1 MRALLPVIACL
12 ALISCGSGDKPA
24 NQAQGEPAVDNATV
38 TQLSLIS
45 EAFEEGERI
54 PVQYTCDGHDE
65 APALSWGEPPAG
77 TRSFALVVDDPDAPN
92 GTFRHWGA
100 YNIPASAR
108 SLDGVPF
115 AEVVNDF
122 GKPGY
127 GGPCPPPGHGVHH
140 YRFKLLALGVDGL
153 SLPAEAQVADLE
165 TEAAKHVVG
174 SAQLT
179 GIYERR

>member
-1 MRALLPVIACL
+1 M
-12 ALISCGSGDKPA
+12 
-24 NQAQGEPAVDNATV
+24 DNATV
-38 TQLSLIS
+38 TQLSLTS
-45 EAFEEGERI
+45 QAFEEGQLI

-65 APALSWGEPPAG
+65 APELNWGEPPPG
-77 TRSFALVVDDPDAPN
+77 TRSFVLVVDDPDAPN

-108 SLDGVPF
+108 SLDGVSF

-140 YRFKLLALGVDGL
+140 YRFKLMAIGLDGL
-153 SLPAEAQVADLE
+153 SLPAEAKVADLE
-165 TEAAKHVVG
+165 TEAAKYIVG
-174 SAQLT
+174 RAQLT

>member
-24 NQAQGEPAVDNATV
+24 NQAPQGEPAVDNATV

-77 TRSFALVVDDPDAPN
+77 TRSFALVVDDPEWTRLDARQQRRRTVEAVKYVLL
-92 GTFRHWGA
+92 GMA
-100 YNIPASAR
+100 
-108 SLDGVPF
+108 
-115 AEVVNDF
+115 AERDHT
-122 GKPGY
+122 P
-127 GGPCPPPGHGVHH
+127 
-140 YRFKLLALGVDGL
+140 
-153 SLPAEAQVADLE
+153 
-165 TEAAKHVVG
+165 VG
-174 SAQLT
+174 MS
-179 GIYERR
+179 